1 MERPDTED
9 SNSGAREEF
18 HRLEDTLEEY
28 LDDITEHEAKGLD
41 TLSVDEL
48 QTTIDSLEQLL
59 ADLSNLAQRLE
70 GLLNENSSESFRK
83 LVEDEIREVD
93 RTIDRVQLRR
103 HESKEMAA
111 RKEEETGN

>member
-70 GLLNENSSESFRK
+70 GRRGGGAAEGGRGRGGEEGRGGGRAS
-83 LVEDEIREVD
+83 
-93 RTIDRVQLRR
+93 DRV
-103 HESKEMAA
+103 
-111 RKEEETGN
+111 